1 MIRNLIISAVATI
14 LAASAAAQSNI
25 TDGRYVLSVG
35 DFTSLQIANG
45 INVEYAANA
54 DSAGIAVY
62 STGQY
67 KPGVF
72 IFNNNSK
79 GKLKIELSTDIAVAP
94 MTNLPT
100 VRVYSQ
106 FLQEARNDGDSTL
119 VLLSVAPTPKLKIR
133 LIGNGK
139 ILADS
144 LNITTVDASVNTG
157 SGTIKLSGTC
167 TEANL
172 KCTGTGLIDA
182 EWLDSNKANCTILG
196 TGSIRCN
203 IPDGP
208 LKIKGSGTGKVY
220 YRGTPSEIK
229 SYQIGTI
236 KAVAIQ

>member
-1 MIRNLIISAVATI
+1 MIRNLIIAAAATLLSISAVA
-14 LAASAAAQSNI
+14 QSDI
-25 TDGRYVLSVG
+25 ADGRYTLSVG
-35 DFTSLQIANG
+35 DFTSLHVANG
-45 INVEYAANA
+45 INVEYVADS
-54 DSAGIAVY
+54 DSAGIATY
-62 STGQY
+62 YTGQY

-72 IFNNNSK
+72 IFENNSK
-79 GKLKIELSTDIAVAP
+79 GKLKIELTTDIAVAP
-94 MTNLPT
+94 MTNIPT

-119 VLLSVAPTPKLKIR
+119 ILLKVASTPKLKLR

-139 ILADS
+139 IQADS
-144 LNITTVDASVNTG
+144 LDITTVDANINTG
-157 SGTIKLSGTC
+157 SGTIYLSGIC
-167 TEANL
+167 SEANL

-182 EWLDSNKANCTILG
+182 EWLTSSKANCTIIG

-203 IPDGP
+203 IPEGP

-236 KAVAIQ
+236 KALAIQ